1 MQNGRRDWDGFFGAA
16 GEDTPIGGSVA
27 LLAHLDPGTVVVLLT
42 ARPHSLRET
51 TLMWVAA
58 QGYRWDL
65 LIMRGTADAHLS
77 SPAFKQKSV
86 VELRN
91 RGYEPGLAFD
101 DDQRNVDMF
110 RAEGIPTVYVH
121 SGYYEA

>member
-1 MQNGRRDWDGFFGAA
+1 M
-16 GEDTPIGGSVA
+16 A
-27 LLAHLDPGTVVVLLT
+27 LLAGLDPTKPVVLLT

-51 TLMWVAA
+51 TLMWLAA

-65 LIMRGTADAHLS
+65 LIMRGAQDQHLS
-77 SPAFKQKSV
+77 SPDFKRKSV
-86 VELRN
+86 GEIREFGL
-91 RGYEPGLAFD
+91 EPLLAFD

-110 RAEGIPTVYVH
+110 RAQGIPTLYVH